1 MFKILFQIILIIY
14 IILLFF
20 NILNLKK
27 YNVNGFIKHCSDID
41 DILLNIR
48 NLNPILFQ
56 YENNYEIN
64 EVMIDHGDYIENIVF
79 DENEFINVEKN
90 KHLLE
95 MIDKNELPYFFTESK
110 IPKINN
116 ESISIYKKHTG
127 NLEQCFSNYTVFYVI
142 DGGTK
147 LFLFNP
153 KHKDDIKD
161 KEQQS
166 IKKWAHIKELKKGDY
181 LIIPTNWLYFLET
194 QDKCI
199 IYNNKINNIFTIVP
213 NFIRDY
219 YKSFTLPDF
228 ISSVN

>member
-14 IILLFF
+14 IIFLFF
-20 NILNLKK
+20 NVLDLKK
-27 YNVNGFIKHCSDID
+27 YNVNGFIKQCSDTE

-48 NLNPILFQ
+48 NLNPILFH

-64 EVMIDHGDYIENIVF
+64 EVMIDHGDYIEKIVF
-79 DENEFINVEKN
+79 QEREYINIENDKALLQTIN
-90 KHLLE
+90 
-95 MIDKNELPYFFTESK
+95 KNELPEFFTESK
-110 IPKINN
+110 LPKINN
-116 ESISIYKKHTG
+116 ESISIYKNHVG
-127 NLEQCFSNYTVFYVI
+127 NLEHCFSNYTVIYVI
-142 DGGTK
+142 DGVTK

-166 IKKWAHIKELKKGDY
+166 IKKWGHIKELKKGDY